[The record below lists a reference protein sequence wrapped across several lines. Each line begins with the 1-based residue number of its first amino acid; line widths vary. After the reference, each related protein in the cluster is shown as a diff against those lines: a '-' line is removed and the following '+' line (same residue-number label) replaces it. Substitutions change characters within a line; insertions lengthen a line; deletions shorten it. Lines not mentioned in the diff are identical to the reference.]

1 MGMAKTSLLLLV
13 CKSGYAVGCQ
23 KGGNDM
29 PRKYTRKR
37 DVKPLLVNVGHE
49 EIDLAL
55 TRMVA
60 AAEQFQ
66 ERTERVKPKSP
77 KRGSRKN
84 ESLPRAA

>member
-1 MGMAKTSLLLLV
+1 MAKTSLLLLV

-29 PRKYTRKR
+29 PRKYMRKR
-37 DVKPLLVNVGHE
+37 EVKPLLVNVGHE

-60 AAEQFQ
+60 AAEEFQ
-66 ERTERVKPKSP
+66 ERVERAKPQRKS
-77 KRGSRKN
+77 RRARKD